1 MKNIKKYAIGLLA
14 TVVLAQSCREEYLN
28 EPVPTSVV
36 SANTVYGSVEGATA
50 HLAGILRNTRGQ
62 FANMQ
67 TDSGNLA
74 SMYFART
81 VKGNDIINARSWF
94 SFDYAHE
101 NREATYRRTRFSWR
115 FPYAIINQL
124 NVFIKEL
131 KASTD
136 ISESDKQPLLAQA
149 LTMRAEMYFELSLE
163 FQHTYQ
169 YNPDLPAP
177 PIYTEED
184 ANSLEGKPMSTQRA
198 LYAQIT
204 SDIEEAIRIG
214 NDSRIDKSYY
224 NKQVSYGLGARVY
237 QVMAG
242 NTNNSALWTKAAEY
256 AEKAY
261 GGNVDTALDA
271 TAYANGF
278 KDMNANK
285 EWILALPQS
294 SDQSAYYWMA
304 PGAFMDHTTTSYQNT
319 YVNKTLVESFT
330 DTDVRK
336 LFVDTGASNYT
347 KYYTT
352 KFKFGF
358 DSHVS
363 VMRTAEM
370 ILIHAEALRHISGD
384 AAARA
389 LLYKLQKNRDVNAVE
404 SSNEG
409 DALLEEILK
418 ERRKELYGEIG
429 VEWFDAKRLQRGI
442 SRDGEH
448 RLRISLDA
456 NDKRFFLKIP
466 QEEIDANSNINASV
480 NNDR

>member
-28 EPVPTSVV
+28 EPAPTSVV

-81 VKGNDIINARSWF
+81 VKGNDIINARGWF
-94 SFDYAHE
+94 SFDYGHE

-136 ISESDKQPLLAQA
+136 ISEADKQPLLAQA

-214 NDSRIDKSYY
+214 SDSRIDKSYY

-237 QVMAG
+237 QVMG
-242 NTNNSALWTKAAEY
+242 NWAKAAEY

-285 EWILALPQS
+285 EWILTLPQS

-304 PGAFMDHTTTSYQNT
+304 PSAFMDFTTTSHQNT
-319 YVNKTLVESFT
+319 YIHKDLVESFT

-336 LFVDTGASNYT
+336 LFVDTGANNYT

-358 DSHVS
+358 DSDVV

-370 ILIHAEALRHISGD
+370 ILIHAEALQHTSGD
-384 AAARA
+384 EAARA
-389 LLYKLQKNRDVNAVE
+389 LLYKLQKNRDANAIE
-404 SSNEG
+404 SSNTG
-409 DALLEEILK
+409 NALLEEILK

-442 SRDGEH
+442 TRDNVH
-448 RLRISLDA
+448 RVLVSLES

-466 QEEIDANSNINASV
+466 QEEIDANPNIDASI
-480 NNDR
+480 NNGR